1 LIDKIVLQWKEVNMI
16 QSSFSVNR
24 SVFFRVLSDD
34 QIWEIKRAAFDIL
47 EKTGAKILHQGAR
60 DMLKQ
65 AGAIV
70 KDDIVKVPEYVVQ
83 ECLRTAP
90 KGFAIYDRNGNR
102 ALEVEGRKSY
112 YGTSTASPNTRD
124 ALTGEIHET
133 RVVDIARGARIA
145 DALPNID
152 WVMPM
157 GSSQDVPAVAADL
170 YEFEAVVTNTTKPI
184 VFIGYSPRGM
194 ELVFEMAAEVAG
206 GLEAL
211 REKPFLI
218 AYPEPITPLVF
229 PQEVVERTFVAA
241 DLFMP
246 QIDGPT
252 EQLGATA
259 PVTLA
264 GTIALA
270 IAEGLMSIT
279 LVQLRKPGAPC
290 GMSCNIAGFDMSTTL
305 LSVAAPEMSLGLAA
319 QAEVAQSLG
328 LPTWGLAGATDA
340 KTIDAQAGVESAF
353 SILSQGLAGLNLI
366 HDVGYMD
373 MGMVCSAEMLVLGDE
388 VIGMAK
394 RFIRGIEVTKE
405 TLARAVIQNVGPGG
419 HFLLEDHTYNH
430 FKNELW
436 MPSLLTRQHY
446 VTWQSGGSKDMS
458 ARIREKVK
466 DILDTHQVPALTD
479 KTLSALEKLK
489 IKGEKELAELYP
501 EQ

>member
-1 LIDKIVLQWKEVNMI
+1 MI
-16 QSSFSVNR
+16 QSSFSQNC

-47 EKTGAKILHQGAR
+47 EKTGAKVLHQGAR
-60 DMLKQ
+60 DMLKK

-70 KDDIVKVPEYVVQ
+70 KDDIVKVPEYVAR

-90 KGFAIYDRNGNR
+90 KGFTIYDRNGNR

-124 ALTGEIHET
+124 ALTAEIHET
-133 RVVDIARGARIA
+133 RVTDIARGARVA
-145 DALPNID
+145 DTLPNID

-184 VFIGYSPRGM
+184 VFVGYSPKGM
-194 ELVFEMAAEVAG
+194 QLVFEMAAEVAG

-229 PQEVVERTFVAA
+229 PEEVVERTFVTA

-264 GTIALA
+264 GAIALA
-270 IAEGLMSIT
+270 IAEGLMSVT
-279 LVQLRKPGAPC
+279 LVQLRNPGAPC
-290 GMSCNIAGFDMSTTL
+290 GMSCNISGFDMSTTM
-305 LSVAAPEMSLGLAA
+305 LSIASPETSLGLAA
-319 QAEVAQSLG
+319 QAEVAQSFG

-340 KTIDAQAGVESAF
+340 KTIDAQAGIESAF
-353 SILSQGLAGLNLI
+353 SILAQGLAGLNLI
-366 HDVGYMD
+366 HDVGYLD
-373 MGMVCSAEMLVLGDE
+373 MGMICSAEMLVLGDE

-394 RFIRGIEVTKE
+394 RLIRGIEVNPE
-405 TLARAVIQNVGPGG
+405 TLARDVIQKVGPGG

-430 FKNELW
+430 FKKELW
-436 MPSLLTRQHY
+436 VPKLLTRQPY
-446 VTWQSGGSKDMS
+446 DTWQSQGAKDMETRVKES
-458 ARIREKVK
+458 VK
-466 DILDTHQVPALTD
+466 DILETHKVPPLPD
-479 KTLSALEKLK
+479 KTLAALEKLK
-489 IKGEKELAELYP
+489 IKGQKELMELYA
-501 EQ
+501 Q